1 MSGEDLT
8 ASRVRR
14 MLPSVSE
21 VLKELTARAP
31 IEPEIAF
38 RAARE
43 ICAEELKRIRDVGGE
58 SVPLEDLVQKAFL
71 RATGASLSV
80 PPPPPPPL
88 VVPPY
93 PPASARGPMA
103 AAQAPVRKIEA
114 EDPFVETTGAMDL
127 RWDRDAREPFSEAA
141 GPGAP
146 AASEPSEEEAEPIAE
161 APAASLVFEPEP
173 GPAVREELPVPF
185 ALPAEDG
192 EADVEPE
199 PAAFFE
205 PEPATDDEPGPPSY
219 DEPEPEAEEG
229 PGNETLSRLS
239 REAESIDLK
248 SVFPMAPTSATVP
261 FALASPDGEERE
273 QEQES
278 SSPGPEPLPFTD
290 DEDTVLTIPRAGRS
304 GRSGEG
310 GGSRI
315 GLVLGTVAGLAA
327 LAGLGYILVGLWVE
341 RSATPPP
348 LAVARP
354 RPTAVAAAPAP
365 SPVAQASVIPA
376 AAPVAEAA
384 PQPAEGTVVPVA
396 TAVAERRPAAAQAP
410 ALPAASPS
418 PAATVAPTVGARP
431 IARAVPPPS
440 NGPAPAPVPVS
451 MAPLPTVP
459 AAAPARLS
467 RDGLIVT
474 KDRAGQAQVFSIHFT
489 SYKDRASAERD
500 LKRVQ
505 GLAGREG
512 YVAEVELGEKGV
524 WYRVMVGT
532 FETAEQAKAV
542 RQELVAKGT
551 RDLGWVYRVVGSDAP
566 ERR

>member
-93 PPASARGPMA
+93 PPAPAREQMA
-103 AAQAPVRKIEA
+103 AAQAPGRKVEA
-114 EDPFVETTGAMDL
+114 EDPFAETTGAMDL
-127 RWDRDAREPFSEAA
+127 RWDGDAREPFSETP
-141 GPGAP
+141 GSGAP
-146 AASEPSEEEAEPIAE
+146 AASEPPEEEAEPIAE
-161 APAASLVFEPEP
+161 VPAATLVFETEP
-173 GPAVREELPVPF
+173 GPGEREEMPVPF
-185 ALPAEDG
+185 ALPVEDG
-192 EADVEPE
+192 AALVEPE
-199 PAAFFE
+199 LQAEDAR
-205 PEPATDDEPGPPSY
+205 ADVGPV
-219 DEPEPEAEEG
+219 PEAEEG

-248 SVFPMAPTSATVP
+248 AVFPMGPSSATVP
-261 FALASPDGEERE
+261 FALASEDGEERE
-273 QEQES
+273 PEG
-278 SSPGPEPLPFTD
+278 SSPEPVPFID

-304 GRSGEG
+304 GRAGEG
-310 GGSRI
+310 GGPRI

-348 LAVARP
+348 VAVARP
-354 RPTAVAAAPAP
+354 RPTAAATVAP
-365 SPVAQASVIPA
+365 SPVAAALVTPEAAPA
-376 AAPVAEAA
+376 AAPTPALAA
-384 PQPAEGTVVPVA
+384 SSPAPVA
-396 TAVAERRPAAAQAP
+396 TLAP
-410 ALPAASPS
+410 VVLPTA
-418 PAATVAPTVGARP
+418 
-431 IARAVPPPS
+431 IARAVPSPS
-440 NGPAPAPVPVS
+440 HGPAPAPVPVS
-451 MAPLPTVP
+451 MAPAPSTPAAVP
-459 AAAPARLS
+459 ARQS

-500 LKRVQ
+500 LKRVR

-524 WYRVMVGT
+524 WYRVLVGT

-542 RQELVAKGT
+542 RQELLEKGT
-551 RDLGWVYRVVGSDAP
+551 RDLGWVYRVIGSDAP

>member
-43 ICAEELKRIRDVGGE
+43 VCAEELKRIRDVGGE

-93 PPASARGPMA
+93 PPASAREPLADPQVPG
-103 AAQAPVRKIEA
+103 RRIEV
-114 EDPFVETTGAMDL
+114 EDPFAETTGAMDL
-127 RWDRDAREPFSEAA
+127 RWDRDAREPFTETPGS
-141 GPGAP
+141 GAP
-146 AASEPSEEEAEPIAE
+146 AASGPPEEEAEPIAE
-161 APAASLVFEPEP
+161 APEAPLVFEPEP
-173 GPAVREELPVPF
+173 GPAAREELPVPF
-185 ALPAEDG
+185 ALPVEDG
-192 EADVEPE
+192 AADDEPE
-199 PAAFFE
+199 PPAFDE
-205 PEPATDDEPGPPSY
+205 PELAAD

-248 SVFPMAPTSATVP
+248 SVFPMGPSSATVP
-261 FALASPDGEERE
+261 FALASADGDEGEP
-273 QEQES
+273 ES
-278 SSPGPEPLPFTD
+278 PEPEPVPFVD
-290 DEDTVLTIPRAGRS
+290 DEDTVLTIPRTGRS
-304 GRSGEG
+304 GRNGEG

-315 GLVLGTVAGLAA
+315 GVVLGTVAGLAA

-348 LAVARP
+348 VAVARP
-354 RPTAVAAAPAP
+354 RSTAVAAAPAP
-365 SPVAQASVIPA
+365 SAVAQASVTPA
-376 AAPVAEAA
+376 AAPVAEGA
-384 PQPAEGTVVPVA
+384 PLPAEGTVVPVA
-396 TAVAERRPAAAQAP
+396 TPVAERRPAVAQAP
-410 ALPAASPS
+410 APPAASPP
-418 PAATVAPTVGARP
+418 PAATVAPTVGARA

-451 MAPLPTVP
+451 MAPVPTVL
-459 AAAPARLS
+459 AAVPARLS

-474 KDRAGQAQVFSIHFT
+474 KDRAGQAQVFSVHFT

-542 RQELVAKGT
+542 REELAAKGT
-551 RDLGWVYRVVGSDAP
+551 RDLGWVYRVIGSDAP